1 MKNKYFDGAHPW
13 QEEDLSTVGL
23 PRPFATPTRKDL
35 AKKVPIPWQSE
46 DRFESL
52 GHLGLNQKNEDLD
65 KAVIRLQEEL
75 QNIYKLNYEGVAGIR
90 RPDWSKVSIGSAATP
105 NIAGKGGGGKRRRT
119 KKRKNYKKRR
129 SAKHR

>member
-1 MKNKYFDGAHPW
+1 MADATKKEIPLKNIAEMLTNVVHSKKIAPLIEDVISIILANNTLRDGINK
-13 QEEDLSTVGL
+13 L
-23 PRPFATPTRKDL
+23 FKD
-35 AKKVPIPWQSE
+35 
-46 DRFESL
+46 
-52 GHLGLNQKNEDLD
+52 QKNEDLD

-129 SAKHR
+129 MTKHR